1 MISITVQCE
10 DWDEVRMLSNATQLH
25 HLMTDYMEAMR
36 SARKHGTDADQLKVF
51 DRFESDIYRAL
62 ENHLGAY

>member
-1 MISITVQCE
+1 MIEIKVQCE
-10 DWDEVRMLSNATQLH
+10 CWDEVRMLSNATQLH
-25 HLMTDYMEAMR
+25 HLMQDYMDAMR
-36 SARKHGTDADQLKVF
+36 SARKHGTEADQLKVF